1 VIVALGST
9 ALKSVL
15 GTGSV
20 TLKDTLG
27 KPIRHDGRWV
37 VTVYHPSYILRV
49 PDENAKQQAFKV
61 MVDGLKL
68 AQELLERPPEE
79 PPA

>member
-1 VIVALGST
+1 M
-9 ALKSVL
+9 
-15 GTGSV
+15 
-20 TLKDTLG
+20 
-27 KPIRHDGRWV
+27 HEGRWV

-49 PDENAKQQAFKV
+49 PDEEAKRQAFKV

-68 AQELLERPPEE
+68 AHELLDRPPEE

>member
-1 VIVALGST
+1 VLGSGS
-9 ALKSVL
+9 AKL
-15 GTGSV
+15 GES
-20 TLKDTLG
+20 LG
-27 KPIRHDGRWV
+27 KAIRLGDRWV

-49 PDENAKQQAFKV
+49 PDEATKQAAFKV

-68 AQELLERPPEE
+68 AQSLLERPPEE